1 LNEKPRSKNC
11 GDVELKFFGKL
22 DSKINKKKLSETV
35 NLKNL
40 RRFNGKII
48 FLNQIFGVQ
57 KTGKRIKN
65 GKNVR
70 FKQNLGNKNQNCLI
84 FKDL

>member
-1 LNEKPRSKNC
+1 LNEKPFWQIRFENLFKKN
-11 GDVELKFFGKL
+11 
-22 DSKINKKKLSETV
+22 SETV

-57 KTGKRIKN
+57 KTGERIKN
-65 GKNVR
+65 GKNAR
-70 FKQNLGNKNQNCLI
+70 FKQNLGINIKI
-84 FKDL
+84 V